1 MASVVLK
8 VYLLGFRN
16 TINAENMSNKL
27 SETEKTT
34 AVATINDGLSWLE
47 NNKNARDSS
56 VKEKQT
62 ECELVLQPLMNKM
75 YDKV

>member
-47 NNKNARDSS
+47 NNKNASDSS